1 MLQCADEAMYQAKRE
16 GKGCVRL
23 YDESLAVASRQ
34 RSLLEAQ
41 LREAINNR
49 EFHLLYQPQVR
60 LCDSQVVGVEALIRW
75 THPSRGLVPP
85 VEFIP
90 VAESTGLITD
100 IGSWVIDEATEQ
112 LAHWQNSG
120 IKNLRMSINVAA
132 SQFQQ
137 KNFCEQVIDALV
149 RNSISPEFLE
159 LEVTESVLMNDIDL
173 VVSRLQSLREQGVRV
188 AIDDFG
194 TGYSSLSY
202 LQELPLDVL
211 KIDRSFVNRL
221 TGRMTKSSLIETIQT
236 LASGL
241 DLETVAEGVEHSE
254 QLALIAGL
262 GCDLVQGYFYSRPVS
277 ATDIPETIQ
286 AIQSQNLLLNPR
298 SNAA

>member
-1 MLQCADEAMYQAKRE
+1 
-16 GKGCVRL
+16 
-23 YDESLAVASRQ
+23 
-34 RSLLEAQ
+34 
-41 LREAINNR
+41 
-49 EFHLLYQPQVR
+49 
-60 LCDSQVVGVEALIRW
+60 
-75 THPSRGLVPP
+75 
-85 VEFIP
+85 
-90 VAESTGLITD
+90 
-100 IGSWVIDEATEQ
+100 
-112 LAHWQNSG
+112 
-120 IKNLRMSINVAA
+120 
-132 SQFQQ
+132 
-137 KNFCEQVIDALV
+137 
-149 RNSISPEFLE
+149 
-159 LEVTESVLMNDIDL
+159 MNDIDL